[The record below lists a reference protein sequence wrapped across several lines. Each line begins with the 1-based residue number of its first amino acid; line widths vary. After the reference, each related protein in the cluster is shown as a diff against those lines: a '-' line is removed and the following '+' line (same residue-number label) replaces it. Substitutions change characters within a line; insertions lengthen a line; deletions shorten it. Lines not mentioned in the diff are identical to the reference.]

1 MIEGANNLNRVI
13 GYPNKTIKQFYCLL
27 AILIVLTVGVG
38 IVTPRFSVILLTQ
51 IILILAMAVFGM
63 FLSYFRS
70 RLFIIYLLII
80 WSSMPGIRR
89 VSDWI
94 LGEYQSISLLSIAPL
109 LLTATIIFSLMHKKL
124 TYDNEQKKI
133 IYCFVGAFIYAFAI
147 GIINNRGSALYEMAN
162 YVIPFLVFVYS
173 ASLSK
178 HEMKFRD
185 LWLSSLS
192 TIAVFISIYGWI
204 QYFYLPEWDKL
215 WMENVEMNSIGIA
228 EPMNFRIFSTLNS
241 PGPFALFLSIA
252 IVPMILEKRWRGLFG
267 WVGVFIVLSALA
279 ISLIRSSWIF
289 AIVAIIVYI
298 FFSRS
303 IWKKIKYLSLI
314 AIVVIILINIVNLIP
329 GAAQINERL
338 STLANLEEDTSFNA
352 RLNFTIEMSK
362 KILKNPLG
370 NGFGSSGVSTK
381 LGNNGSLGENGNFD
395 NGILNVFF
403 TFGWVGG
410 ALFFTGLFLL
420 FQMLR
425 RKLVIIPSHQSY
437 YQLGIAMIIALLIS
451 LLGLNSMP
459 GIGGFLIWFMISMSF
474 MREDRENISR

>member
-13 GYPNKTIKQFYCLL
+13 GYPNKSIKQFYYLL
-27 AILIVLTVGVG
+27 VILLLLTVGVG

-94 LGEYQSISLLSIAPL
+94 MGEYQSISLLSIAPL
-109 LLTATIIFSLMHKKL
+109 LLTATIIFSLMHKKA
-124 TYDNEQKKI
+124 TYNNEQKKI
-133 IYCFVGAFIYAFAI
+133 IYCFIGAFIYAFAI
-147 GIINNRGSALYEMAN
+147 GIISNRGSALYEMAN
-162 YVIPFLVFVYS
+162 YVIPFLLFIYS

-178 HEMKFRD
+178 HEMKYRD
-185 LWLSSLS
+185 IWISSLS
-192 TIAVFISIYGWI
+192 TIAVFLSIYGWI

-228 EPMNFRIFSTLNS
+228 EPMNFRIFSTVNS

-252 IVPMILEKRWRGLFG
+252 IVPMIVEKKWRGIFG

-279 ISLIRSSWIF
+279 ISLVRSSWIF
-289 AIVAIIVYI
+289 TIVAIMVYI
-298 FFSRS
+298 LFSRS
-303 IWKKIKYLSLI
+303 IWRKVKYLGLI
-314 AIVVIILINIVNLIP
+314 TIVVIILINLVNLIP
-329 GAAQINERL
+329 GAVQINERFA
-338 STLANLEEDTSFNA
+338 TLGNLEEDTSFNA
-352 RLNFTIEMSK
+352 RLNFAIETSK

-381 LGNNGSLGENGNFD
+381 LSNNGNLGESGNFD
-395 NGILNVFF
+395 NGILNVFY
-403 TFGWVGG
+403 TFGWGG
-410 ALFFTGLFLL
+410 GFLFFTGLFLL

-425 RKLVIIPSHQSY
+425 RKLVKIPSHQSY

-451 LLGLNSMP
+451 LLSFNSIP
-459 GIGGFLIWFMISMSF
+459 GMGGFLIWFIISMSF
-474 MREDRENISR
+474 VEEEGGK